1 MKIKGGKLLT
11 VLIMSALLT
20 APFTNLAEKIG
31 GGYSDWW
38 SNVLGAFGVM
48 KADAATEIKP
58 LQEGEIPSVYLEG
71 TLPIDKTETVMRYT
85 FESETQIFEG
95 YCKIKCQGSTSL
107 GYAKKNFT
115 VKTFTDSECTQK
127 AKFRFR
133 NWKAKNKFC
142 YKANWIDF
150 THARNI
156 VCARLWGE
164 MLESRSNYE
173 SLPTEL
179 KTAPNHGA
187 IDGFF
192 VKIYVN
198 GVYYGR
204 YTLNIPKDAWM
215 ANLDETNANHAMVMS
230 ETCFDSG
237 IFRSTVLLD
246 GSDWTDELHDTVPEN
261 IKTRWN
267 EVIRFINEAS
277 DEEFYNNIDN
287 YIDIQS
293 VIDYDVFCV
302 VLCGIDS
309 FGKNQMFLTY
319 DGQKWYM
326 SVYDLDSMLGLQW
339 NGSELLPANYPRGA
353 FTDLNRNLLM
363 NRVEKLFGKEI
374 AARYREVSQRE
385 LSVEHI
391 CSNFEEF
398 MADCPQ
404 ELVEADRVFTSVSGE
419 KIEAPLADTNTL
431 AFIQQFVAERKA
443 YNDQYFEKL
452 ARGEL
457 FSQGKTDRFGTRIFS
472 LIEPYWSDGYELVDT
487 PWAPYHD
494 DSDWTLALKF
504 KDDIVPDG
512 KYSAIMTAH
521 QGASPLKLHLK
532 CLTTD
537 GKTTYQL
544 IMGAGAGFSLSEDQF
559 FSWVGGEPSK
569 DGHHYL
575 ILAKHGDSYD
585 IFYDGSILQNYG
597 APIGDAR
604 SDATL
609 QLFAT
614 DVGENVLLEKT
625 SGTIEVLRV
634 YDSALTRDE
643 CFKLY
648 RELQTPW

>member
-1 MKIKGGKLLT
+1 
-11 VLIMSALLT
+11 
-20 APFTNLAEKIG
+20 
-31 GGYSDWW
+31 
-38 SNVLGAFGVM
+38 
-48 KADAATEIKP
+48 
-58 LQEGEIPSVYLEG
+58 
-71 TLPIDKTETVMRYT
+71 
-85 FESETQIFEG
+85 
-95 YCKIKCQGSTSL
+95 
-107 GYAKKNFT
+107 
-115 VKTFTDSECTQK
+115 
-127 AKFRFR
+127 
-133 NWKAKNKFC
+133 
-142 YKANWIDF
+142 
-150 THARNI
+150 
-156 VCARLWGE
+156 
-164 MLESRSNYE
+164 
-173 SLPTEL
+173 
-179 KTAPNHGA
+179 
-187 IDGFF
+187 
-192 VKIYVN
+192 
-198 GVYYGR
+198 
-204 YTLNIPKDAWM
+204 M

-353 FTDLNRNLLM
+353 FTDLNRNLLI

-391 CSNFEEF
+391 CSSFEEF

-521 QGASPLKLHLK
+521 QGSSPLKLHLK

-544 IMGAGAGFSLSEDQF
+544 IMGAARDSRFRKISFSAGLVENHQ
-559 FSWVGGEPSK
+559 K
-569 DGHHYL
+569 M
-575 ILAKHGDSYD
+575 D
-585 IFYDGSILQNYG
+585 IIISFLQSMV
-597 APIGDAR
+597 ISMTSFTMVR
-604 SDATL
+604 FCKTM
-609 QLFAT
+609 
-614 DVGENVLLEKT
+614 VLLLGMFAVMQHCNCLRRMSGKT
-625 SGTIEVLRV
+625 CYWKKPLVRLK
-634 YDSALTRDE
+634 
-643 CFKLY
+643 CFASMIA
-648 RELQTPW
+648 R

>member
-11 VLIMSALLT
+11 VLIMFVLLT

-107 GYAKKNFT
+107 EYAKKNFT
-115 VKTFTDSECTQK
+115 IKTFTDSECTQK

-173 SLPTEL
+173 SLPAEL

-391 CSNFEEF
+391 CSSFEEF

-472 LIEPYWSDGYELVDT
+472 LIEPYWGDGYELVDT

-521 QGASPLKLHLK
+521 QGSSPLKLHLK

-597 APIGDAR
+597 APIGDVR

>member
-11 VLIMSALLT
+11 VLIMSVLLT
-20 APFTNLAEKIG
+20 APFANLAEKIG

-48 KADAATEIKP
+48 KADAATEIKL

-115 VKTFTDSECTQK
+115 IKTFTDSECTQK

-192 VKIYVN
+192 VKMYVN

-246 GSDWTDELHDTVPEN
+246 GSDWTDELHDIVPEN

-391 CSNFEEF
+391 CSSFEEF

-521 QGASPLKLHLK
+521 QGSSPLKLHLK

-537 GKTTYQL
+537 GKATYQL

-597 APIGDAR
+597 APIGDVR

>member
-1 MKIKGGKLLT
+1 MKRWKVKGGKLLT
-11 VLIMSALLT
+11 VLIMSVLLT

-71 TLPIDKTETVMRYT
+71 TLPTKKTETVMRYT
-85 FESETQIFEG
+85 FESETQIFE
-95 YCKIKCQGSTSL
+95 
-107 GYAKKNFT
+107 
-115 VKTFTDSECTQK
+115 
-127 AKFRFR
+127 
-133 NWKAKNKFC
+133 
-142 YKANWIDF
+142 
-150 THARNI
+150 
-156 VCARLWGE
+156 
-164 MLESRSNYE
+164 
-173 SLPTEL
+173 
-179 KTAPNHGA
+179 
-187 IDGFF
+187 
-192 VKIYVN
+192 
-198 GVYYGR
+198 
-204 YTLNIPKDAWM
+204 
-215 ANLDETNANHAMVMS
+215 
-230 ETCFDSG
+230 
-237 IFRSTVLLD
+237 
-246 GSDWTDELHDTVPEN
+246 
-261 IKTRWN
+261 
-267 EVIRFINEAS
+267 
-277 DEEFYNNIDN
+277 
-287 YIDIQS
+287 
-293 VIDYDVFCV
+293 
-302 VLCGIDS
+302 
-309 FGKNQMFLTY
+309 
-319 DGQKWYM
+319 
-326 SVYDLDSMLGLQW
+326 
-339 NGSELLPANYPRGA
+339 
-353 FTDLNRNLLM
+353 
-363 NRVEKLFGKEI
+363 
-374 AARYREVSQRE
+374 
-385 LSVEHI
+385 
-391 CSNFEEF
+391 
-398 MADCPQ
+398 
-404 ELVEADRVFTSVSGE
+404 
-419 KIEAPLADTNTL
+419 
-431 AFIQQFVAERKA
+431 A

-472 LIEPYWSDGYELVDT
+472 LIEPYWGDGYELVDT

-521 QGASPLKLHLK
+521 QGSSPLKLHLK

-544 IMGAGAGFSLSEDQF
+544 IMGAGFLLSEDQF

-585 IFYDGSILQNYG
+585 IFYDGSILQSYG
-597 APIGDAR
+597 APIGDVR

>member
-11 VLIMSALLT
+11 VLIMSVLLT
-20 APFTNLAEKIG
+20 APFANLAEKIG

-48 KADAATEIKP
+48 KADAATEIKL

-115 VKTFTDSECTQK
+115 IKTFTDSECTQK

-192 VKIYVN
+192 VKMYVN

-246 GSDWTDELHDTVPEN
+246 GSDWTDELHDIVPEN

-353 FTDLNRNLLM
+353 FTDLNRNLLI

-391 CSNFEEF
+391 CSSFEEF

-521 QGASPLKLHLK
+521 QGSSPLKLHLK

-597 APIGDAR
+597 APIGDVR

>member
-58 LQEGEIPSVYLEG
+58 LQEGKIPSVYLEG

-115 VKTFTDSECTQK
+115 IKTFTDSECTQK

-192 VKIYVN
+192 VKMYVN

-391 CSNFEEF
+391 CSSFEEF

-431 AFIQQFVAERKA
+431 SFIQQFVAERKA

-457 FSQGKTDRFGTRIFS
+457 FLQGKTDRFGTRIFS

-521 QGASPLKLHLK
+521 QGSSPLKLHLK
-532 CLTTD
+532 CLTTN

-597 APIGDAR
+597 APIGDVR

>member
-1 MKIKGGKLLT
+1 M
-11 VLIMSALLT
+11 
-20 APFTNLAEKIG
+20 
-31 GGYSDWW
+31 
-38 SNVLGAFGVM
+38 
-48 KADAATEIKP
+48 
-58 LQEGEIPSVYLEG
+58 
-71 TLPIDKTETVMRYT
+71 
-85 FESETQIFEG
+85 
-95 YCKIKCQGSTSL
+95 
-107 GYAKKNFT
+107 
-115 VKTFTDSECTQK
+115 
-127 AKFRFR
+127 
-133 NWKAKNKFC
+133 
-142 YKANWIDF
+142 
-150 THARNI
+150 
-156 VCARLWGE
+156 
-164 MLESRSNYE
+164 
-173 SLPTEL
+173 
-179 KTAPNHGA
+179 
-187 IDGFF
+187 
-192 VKIYVN
+192 YVN

-353 FTDLNRNLLM
+353 FTEHNRNLLM

-391 CSNFEEF
+391 CSSFEEF

-472 LIEPYWSDGYELVDT
+472 LIEPYWSDGY
-487 PWAPYHD
+487 
-494 DSDWTLALKF
+494 
-504 KDDIVPDG
+504 
-512 KYSAIMTAH
+512 
-521 QGASPLKLHLK
+521 AS
-532 CLTTD
+532 CL
-537 GKTTYQL
+537 
-544 IMGAGAGFSLSEDQF
+544 
-559 FSWVGGEPSK
+559 
-569 DGHHYL
+569 
-575 ILAKHGDSYD
+575 
-585 IFYDGSILQNYG
+585 
-597 APIGDAR
+597 
-604 SDATL
+604 
-609 QLFAT
+609 
-614 DVGENVLLEKT
+614 
-625 SGTIEVLRV
+625 
-634 YDSALTRDE
+634 
-643 CFKLY
+643 
-648 RELQTPW
+648 

>member
-115 VKTFTDSECTQK
+115 IKTFTDSECTQK

-173 SLPTEL
+173 SLPAEL

-192 VKIYVN
+192 VKMYVN

-246 GSDWTDELHDTVPEN
+246 GSDWTDELHDIVPEN

-391 CSNFEEF
+391 CSSFEEF

-472 LIEPYWSDGYELVDT
+472 LIEPYWGDGYELVDT

-521 QGASPLKLHLK
+521 QGSSPLKLYLK

-597 APIGDAR
+597 APIGDVR

-634 YDSALTRDE
+634 YDSALTRDD

>member
-20 APFTNLAEKIG
+20 APFTDLAEKIG

-38 SNVLGAFGVM
+38 SNVLGAFCVM

-115 VKTFTDSECTQK
+115 IKTFTDSECTQK

-192 VKIYVN
+192 VKMYVN

-391 CSNFEEF
+391 CSSFEEF

-472 LIEPYWSDGYELVDT
+472 LIEPYWGDGYELVDT

-521 QGASPLKLHLK
+521 QGSSPLKLHLK

-575 ILAKHGDSYD
+575 ILAKHGDFYD

-597 APIGDAR
+597 APIGDVR

-614 DVGENVLLEKT
+614 DVGENVLLEKN

>member
-11 VLIMSALLT
+11 VLIMFVLLT

-85 FESETQIFEG
+85 FESEMQIFEG

-115 VKTFTDSECTQK
+115 IKTFTDSECTQK

-192 VKIYVN
+192 VKMYVN

-215 ANLDETNANHAMVMS
+215 ANLDETNVNHAMVMS

-391 CSNFEEF
+391 CSSFEEF

-419 KIEAPLADTNTL
+419 KIEAPLVDTNTL

-521 QGASPLKLHLK
+521 QGSSPLKLHLK

-597 APIGDAR
+597 APIGDVR

-634 YDSALTRDE
+634 YDGALTRDE

>member
-20 APFTNLAEKIG
+20 APFTDLAEKIG

-38 SNVLGAFGVM
+38 SNVLGAFCVM

-115 VKTFTDSECTQK
+115 IKTFTDSECTQK

-192 VKIYVN
+192 VKMYVN

-353 FTDLNRNLLM
+353 FTDLNRNLLI

-391 CSNFEEF
+391 CSSFEEF

-521 QGASPLKLHLK
+521 QGSSPLKLHLK

-597 APIGDAR
+597 APIGDVR

>member
-11 VLIMSALLT
+11 VLIMSVLLT
-20 APFTNLAEKIG
+20 APFTDLAEKIG

-115 VKTFTDSECTQK
+115 IKTFTDSECTQK
-127 AKFRFR
+127 AKIRFR

-192 VKIYVN
+192 VKMYVN

-237 IFRSTVLLD
+237 IFRSTALLD

-277 DEEFYNNIDN
+277 DEKFYNNIDN

-353 FTDLNRNLLM
+353 FTDLNRNLLI

-391 CSNFEEF
+391 CSSFEEF

-521 QGASPLKLHLK
+521 QGSSPLKLHLK

-597 APIGDAR
+597 APIGDVR

>member
-1 MKIKGGKLLT
+1 MMF
-11 VLIMSALLT
+11 VLLT
-20 APFTNLAEKIG
+20 APFTNLAERIG
-31 GGYSDWW
+31 RGDSDWW

-58 LQEGEIPSVYLEG
+58 LQEGKIPSVYLEG

-115 VKTFTDSECTQK
+115 IKTFTDSECTQK

-391 CSNFEEF
+391 CSSFEEF

-472 LIEPYWSDGYELVDT
+472 LIEPYWGDGYELVDT
-487 PWAPYHD
+487 SWAPYHD

-521 QGASPLKLHLK
+521 QGSSPLKLHLK

-597 APIGDAR
+597 APIGDVR

>member
-11 VLIMSALLT
+11 VLIMSVLLT

-115 VKTFTDSECTQK
+115 IKTFTDSECTQK

-287 YIDIQS
+287 YIDVQS

-391 CSNFEEF
+391 CSSFEEF

-472 LIEPYWSDGYELVDT
+472 LIEPYWGDGYELVDT

-521 QGASPLKLHLK
+521 QGSSPLKLYLK

-597 APIGDAR
+597 APIGAVR

>member
-58 LQEGEIPSVYLEG
+58 LQEGKIPSVYLEG

-115 VKTFTDSECTQK
+115 IKTFTDSECTQK

-192 VKIYVN
+192 VKMYVN

-391 CSNFEEF
+391 CSSFEEF

-431 AFIQQFVAERKA
+431 SFIQQFVAERKA

-457 FSQGKTDRFGTRIFS
+457 FLQGKTDRFGTRIFS

-521 QGASPLKLHLK
+521 QGSSPLKLHLK

-597 APIGDAR
+597 APIGDVR

>member
-115 VKTFTDSECTQK
+115 IKTFTDSECTQK

-192 VKIYVN
+192 VKMYVN

-391 CSNFEEF
+391 CSSFEEF

-472 LIEPYWSDGYELVDT
+472 LIEPYWGDGYELVDT

-494 DSDWTLALKF
+494 DSDWTLVLKF

-521 QGASPLKLHLK
+521 QGSSPLKLHLK

-597 APIGDAR
+597 APIGDVR

>member
-20 APFTNLAEKIG
+20 APFTDLAEKIG

-38 SNVLGAFGVM
+38 SNVLGAFCVM

-115 VKTFTDSECTQK
+115 IKTFTDSECTQK

-192 VKIYVN
+192 VKMYVN

-237 IFRSTVLLD
+237 IFRSTVLLE

-391 CSNFEEF
+391 CSSFEEF

-521 QGASPLKLHLK
+521 QGSSPLKLHLK

-597 APIGDAR
+597 APIGDVR

>member
-1 MKIKGGKLLT
+1 
-11 VLIMSALLT
+11 
-20 APFTNLAEKIG
+20 
-31 GGYSDWW
+31 
-38 SNVLGAFGVM
+38 
-48 KADAATEIKP
+48 
-58 LQEGEIPSVYLEG
+58 
-71 TLPIDKTETVMRYT
+71 
-85 FESETQIFEG
+85 
-95 YCKIKCQGSTSL
+95 
-107 GYAKKNFT
+107 
-115 VKTFTDSECTQK
+115 
-127 AKFRFR
+127 
-133 NWKAKNKFC
+133 
-142 YKANWIDF
+142 
-150 THARNI
+150 
-156 VCARLWGE
+156 

-192 VKIYVN
+192 VKMYVN

-353 FTDLNRNLLM
+353 FTEHNRNLLM

-391 CSNFEEF
+391 CSSFEEF

-487 PWAPYHD
+487 SWAPYHD
-494 DSDWTLALKF
+494 DSDWTLVLKF

-521 QGASPLKLHLK
+521 QKNSKLRLYLKYVTTEGQTEYHLNV
-532 CLTTD
+532 
-537 GKTTYQL
+537 
-544 IMGAGAGFSLSEDQF
+544 GAGAGFALSEDQF

-575 ILAKHGDSYD
+575 ILAKHGDFYD
-585 IFYDGSILQNYG
+585 IFYDGSIWQYYG
-597 APIGDAR
+597 APIGEAR

-614 DVGENVLLEKT
+614 DAGVGLMEKVF
-625 SGTIEVLRV
+625 GTIEVLRV

>member
-1 MKIKGGKLLT
+1 MKIKGEKLLT

-115 VKTFTDSECTQK
+115 IKTFTDSECTQK

-192 VKIYVN
+192 VKMYVN

-237 IFRSTVLLD
+237 IFPSTVLLD

-391 CSNFEEF
+391 CSSFEEF

-487 PWAPYHD
+487 SWAPYHD
-494 DSDWTLALKF
+494 DSDWTLVLKF

-521 QGASPLKLHLK
+521 QGSSPLKLHLK

-597 APIGDAR
+597 APIGDVR

>member
-1 MKIKGGKLLT
+1 MMF
-11 VLIMSALLT
+11 VLLT
-20 APFTNLAEKIG
+20 APFTNLAERIG
-31 GGYSDWW
+31 RGDSDWW

-115 VKTFTDSECTQK
+115 IKTFTDSECTQK

-173 SLPTEL
+173 SLPMEL

-192 VKIYVN
+192 VKMYVN

-246 GSDWTDELHDTVPEN
+246 GSDWTDELHDIVPEN

-353 FTDLNRNLLM
+353 FTDLNRNLLI

-391 CSNFEEF
+391 CSSFEEF

-457 FSQGKTDRFGTRIFS
+457 FSQVKTDRFGTRIFS
-472 LIEPYWSDGYELVDT
+472 LIEPYWGDGYELVDT
-487 PWAPYHD
+487 SWAPYHD

-521 QGASPLKLHLK
+521 QGSSPLKLHLK

-575 ILAKHGDSYD
+575 IFAMHGDFYD

-597 APIGDAR
+597 APIGDVR

>member
-11 VLIMSALLT
+11 VLMMFVLLT

-115 VKTFTDSECTQK
+115 IKTFTDSECTQK

-192 VKIYVN
+192 VKMYVN

-391 CSNFEEF
+391 CSSFEEF

-457 FSQGKTDRFGTRIFS
+457 FSQVKTDRFGTRIFS
-472 LIEPYWSDGYELVDT
+472 LIEPYWGDGYELVDT
-487 PWAPYHD
+487 SWAPYHD

-521 QGASPLKLHLK
+521 QGSSPLKLHLK

-575 ILAKHGDSYD
+575 ILAKHGDFYD

-597 APIGDAR
+597 APIGDVR

>member
-58 LQEGEIPSVYLEG
+58 LQEGEIPSVYLEE

-115 VKTFTDSECTQK
+115 IKTFTDSECTQK

-173 SLPTEL
+173 SLPMEL

-192 VKIYVN
+192 VKMYVN

-353 FTDLNRNLLM
+353 FTDLNRNLLI

-391 CSNFEEF
+391 CSSFEEF

-521 QGASPLKLHLK
+521 QGSSPLKLHLK

-597 APIGDAR
+597 APIGDVR

-634 YDSALTRDE
+634 YDSALTRDD

>member
-11 VLIMSALLT
+11 VLIMSVLLT

-115 VKTFTDSECTQK
+115 IKTFTDSECTQK

-142 YKANWIDF
+142 YKANWIDV

-293 VIDYDVFCV
+293 VVDYDVFCV

-353 FTDLNRNLLM
+353 FTDLNRNLLI

-391 CSNFEEF
+391 CSSFEEF

-431 AFIQQFVAERKA
+431 SFIQQFVAERKA

-504 KDDIVPDG
+504 KDDIVPDE

-521 QGASPLKLHLK
+521 QGSSPLKLHLK

-569 DGHHYL
+569 DGHQYL
-575 ILAKHGDSYD
+575 ILAKNGDSYD

-597 APIGDAR
+597 APIGDVR

-634 YDSALTRDE
+634 YDSVLTRDE

>member
-115 VKTFTDSECTQK
+115 IKTFTDSECTQK

-173 SLPTEL
+173 SLPAEL

-192 VKIYVN
+192 VKMYVN

-353 FTDLNRNLLM
+353 FTDLNRNLLI

-391 CSNFEEF
+391 CSSFEKF

-472 LIEPYWSDGYELVDT
+472 LIEPYWGDGYELVDT

-521 QGASPLKLHLK
+521 QGSSPLKLHLK

-597 APIGDAR
+597 APIGDVR

>member
-1 MKIKGGKLLT
+1 MMF
-11 VLIMSALLT
+11 VLLT
-20 APFTNLAEKIG
+20 APFTNLAERIG
-31 GGYSDWW
+31 RGDSDWW

-58 LQEGEIPSVYLEG
+58 LQEGKIPSVYLEG

-115 VKTFTDSECTQK
+115 IKTFTDSECTQK

-192 VKIYVN
+192 VKMYVN

-391 CSNFEEF
+391 CSSFEEF

-521 QGASPLKLHLK
+521 QGSLPLKLHLK

-597 APIGDAR
+597 APIGDVR

>member
-115 VKTFTDSECTQK
+115 IKTFTDSECTQK

-192 VKIYVN
+192 VKMYVN

-391 CSNFEEF
+391 CSSFEEF

-472 LIEPYWSDGYELVDT
+472 LIEPYWGDGYELVDT

-494 DSDWTLALKF
+494 DSDWTLVLKF

-521 QGASPLKLHLK
+521 QGALPLKLHLK

-559 FSWVGGEPSK
+559 FSWVGGEPSE

-597 APIGDAR
+597 APIGDVR

>member
-85 FESETQIFEG
+85 FESETQIFEE

-115 VKTFTDSECTQK
+115 IKTFTDSECTQK

-192 VKIYVN
+192 VKMYVN

-391 CSNFEEF
+391 CSSFEEF

-472 LIEPYWSDGYELVDT
+472 LIEPYWGDGYELVDT

-494 DSDWTLALKF
+494 DSDWTLVLKF

-521 QGASPLKLHLK
+521 QGALPLKLHLK

-559 FSWVGGEPSK
+559 FSWVGGEPSE

-597 APIGDAR
+597 APIGDVR

>member
-11 VLIMSALLT
+11 VLIMSVLLT

-115 VKTFTDSECTQK
+115 IKTFTDSECTQK

-192 VKIYVN
+192 VKMYVN

-391 CSNFEEF
+391 CSSFEEF

-487 PWAPYHD
+487 SWAPYHD
-494 DSDWTLALKF
+494 DSDWTLVLKF

-521 QGASPLKLHLK
+521 QGSSPLKLHLK

-597 APIGDAR
+597 APIGDVR

>member
-11 VLIMSALLT
+11 VLIMSVLLT

-31 GGYSDWW
+31 GGYSEWW

-58 LQEGEIPSVYLEG
+58 LKDGEIPSVYLEG

-107 GYAKKNFT
+107 GYPKKNFT
-115 VKTFTDSECTQK
+115 IKTFTDSECTQK

-164 MLESRSNYE
+164 MLESRSNYK

-192 VKIYVN
+192 VKMYVN

-230 ETCFDSG
+230 ENCFDSG

-287 YIDIQS
+287 YIDIRS

-309 FGKNQMFLTY
+309 FGKNQMLLTY

-391 CSNFEEF
+391 CSSFEEF

-431 AFIQQFVAERKA
+431 AFIQQLVAERKA

-521 QGASPLKLHLK
+521 QESSPLKLHLK

-597 APIGDAR
+597 APIGEVR
-604 SDATL
+604 SEATL

-625 SGTIEVLRV
+625 SGTMEVLRV

>member
-20 APFTNLAEKIG
+20 APFTDLAEKIG

-48 KADAATEIKP
+48 KADAAKEIKP
-58 LQEGEIPSVYLEG
+58 LQEGKIPSVYLEG

-115 VKTFTDSECTQK
+115 IKTFTDSECTQK

-192 VKIYVN
+192 VKMYVN

-391 CSNFEEF
+391 CSSFEEF

-472 LIEPYWSDGYELVDT
+472 LIEPYWGDGYELVDT

-521 QGASPLKLHLK
+521 QGSSPLKLHLK

-597 APIGDAR
+597 APIGDVR

-634 YDSALTRDE
+634 YDSALIRDE

>member
-20 APFTNLAEKIG
+20 APFTDLAEKIG

-48 KADAATEIKP
+48 KADAAKEIKP

-107 GYAKKNFT
+107 GYAKKYFT
-115 VKTFTDSECTQK
+115 IKTFTDSECTQK

-374 AARYREVSQRE
+374 AARYREVSQQE

-391 CSNFEEF
+391 CSSFEEF

-472 LIEPYWSDGYELVDT
+472 LIEPYWGDGYELVDM

-521 QGASPLKLHLK
+521 QGSSPLKLHLK

-597 APIGDAR
+597 APIGDVR